1 MYTTTIRGDI
11 IAGATIIGILI
22 ITAMTHTTGIEL
34 AGACHLAGAGVVLT
48 TLIGAIVA
56 ITAIVRTTVGTMI
69 TTLITDTVL
78 TMDIA
83 LIMDIILTEVTILI
97 TDIILMG
104 VVTITHITEI
114 TITMRE
120 VAVMM
125 DTAGRI
131 LMSVMAT
138 LDAHMIIIVI
148 LLIKGV
154 LITITTIIH
163 IAVRTMKA
171 DTAVR
176 VNLLKAV
183 VATHNLSTTI
193 AGVMTAADTKENL
206 ATTATAIVTVV
217 QTAHQVE

>member
-1 MYTTTIRGDI
+1 MCTTTVRGGI

-22 ITAMTHTTGIEL
+22 TAMTHTTEIEL
-34 AGACHLAGAGVVLT
+34 AGACHLAGAGVVIT

-78 TMDIA
+78 ITGITF
-83 LIMDIILTEVTILI
+83 IMGIILTEATILI
-97 TDIILMG
+97 TDIILMV

-114 TITMRE
+114 TIIMRE

-125 DTAGRI
+125 VTAGRT
-131 LMSVMAT
+131 LMSAMET
-138 LDAHMIIIVI
+138 LVAHMIIIVI

-154 LITITTIIH
+154 LIITTIIH
-163 IAVRTMKA
+163 TAVRTMKA
-171 DTAVR
+171 DTAVKINHR
-176 VNLLKAV
+176 KVV
-183 VATHNLSTTI
+183 VATHNLNMTI
-193 AGVMTAADTKENL
+193 AEAMTAVDTKENRA
-206 ATTATAIVTVV
+206 ATMATAIAVV

>member
-1 MYTTTIRGDI
+1 MYTTTIRGGI

-22 ITAMTHTTGIEL
+22 TAMTHTTEIEL
-34 AGACHLAGAGVVLT
+34 AGACHLAGAGAVIT

-56 ITAIVRTTVGTMI
+56 TTAIVRTTVGTMI
-69 TTLITDTVL
+69 TTLITDTIL
-78 TMDIA
+78 ITGIT
-83 LIMDIILTEVTILI
+83 LIMGIILTEATILI

-131 LMSVMAT
+131 LMSAMAT

-193 AGVMTAADTKENL
+193 AGVMTAADIKENL

-217 QTAHQVE
+217 QVVHQVE

>member
-1 MYTTTIRGDI
+1 MYTITIRGGI
-11 IAGATIIGILI
+11 IAGAIIIGILI
-22 ITAMTHTTGIEL
+22 ITAMTHTTEIEL
-34 AGACHLAGAGVVLT
+34 AGACHLAGAGVVIT

-78 TMDIA
+78 ITGIA

-125 DTAGRI
+125 VTAGRT
-131 LMSVMAT
+131 LMSAMET
-138 LDAHMIIIVI
+138 LGAHMIIIVI

-154 LITITTIIH
+154 LIITTIIH
-163 IAVRTMKA
+163 TAVRTMKA
-171 DTAVR
+171 DTAVKINHR
-176 VNLLKAV
+176 KVV
-183 VATHNLSTTI
+183 VATHNLNMTI
-193 AGVMTAADTKENL
+193 AEAMTAVDTKENRA
-206 ATTATAIVTVV
+206 ATMATAIAVV